1 MRMALWSWL
10 TLIFCFRQNVVRA
23 VIVRTAFWNIP
34 EAHNARTIEH
44 KVALL
49 TATRFDAESSPQWCM
64 GLLVAPDALLT
75 FAHCVTNQNISWAYF
90 GGTMVESVQAR
101 SKENAAKSVSDIV
114 QTTIFSSSSSNSSS
128 SGSNATSDLNVSS
141 TATPTRFLRSQ
152 EADPDD
158 VNVGDVEEWVPT
170 VEIIFHPDYN
180 SSSSSNSPAADL
192 AIVRLKAPRDVE
204 PFQLLPDEHAMANQ
218 SIVTTN
224 SFQGYKVASDFLQN
238 ADAAKVQPIGPFRR
252 VDWHLCLMH
261 QPRVNGIPLS
271 VLPLSDQM
279 CVTAQAVE
287 KRVPLDTSNSFVMI
301 GDQLA
306 GVSVCHSQDCI
317 NRVLHPYVLMAS
329 IHDFIASATSKQDV
343 WTDFSL
349 FTIGGSDA
357 VLQGYLAG
365 LRRSTKQDANYC
377 LGALI
382 APEFVLTAA
391 HCVSTSGGGGSI
403 VPAYASVG
411 SRYASED
418 ADGEQIKVKSVLV
431 HPKYD
436 PKTFQ
441 YDFALVELKYI
452 SIQTPI
458 MLDNERDADL
468 YKTERLTLYGYSS
481 PSSASTKLPAI
492 QSLSLPLVDSAQ
504 CKKLVGD
511 ANIDATTM
519 VCAGGEAQKDG
530 CQGDSGAP
538 LVQESNDPDQ
548 YLVALSSFGWGCG
561 IAGVPAV
568 YAKVSAA
575 MEFIE
580 THVRK
585 HTWRYTLET
594 AVQPSSSSVAMP
606 SITTMPGSSELAS
619 PFPSSSLSEDRSSD
633 GGATADCST
642 SSSTTSSSDATMEA
656 TIDSIVTRD
665 HWTRTSHISLD
676 GLRSLVIPTTTS
688 QFTRDTVATTL
699 LTDTNLDPVR
709 GINDG
714 DDNSEQGRSYACFGQ
729 IAMYSSADLSGI
741 AQSVSIFDM
750 KLLRTRK
757 TRFARAPG
765 VTRLPVE

>member
-1 MRMALWSWL
+1 MV
-10 TLIFCFRQNVVRA
+10 FCSHQNAVRA
-23 VIVRTAFWNIP
+23 MIVRTAFWNIP
-34 EAHNARTIEH
+34 EARNAGTVEH

-49 TATRFDAESSPQWCM
+49 TATQFDAESSPQWCM

-75 FAHCVTNQNISWAYF
+75 FAHCVASQNISWAYF
-90 GGTMVESVQAR
+90 GGTIVENMRAR
-101 SKENAAKSVSDIV
+101 GEEDAANAGSDPV
-114 QTTIFSSSSSNSSS
+114 QTTILSSNSSDNNS
-128 SGSNATSDLNVSS
+128 SGSNATAYLNVSS
-141 TATPTRFLRSQ
+141 MARPTNRFLRSQ
-152 EADPDD
+152 ETNPDG
-158 VNVGDVEEWVPT
+158 VNVGDVEEWVST
-170 VEIIFHPDYN
+170 FEIIFHPDYD
-180 SSSSSNSPAADL
+180 SSSSSKSPAADL
-192 AIVRLKAPRDVE
+192 AIVRLKTSRDVE

-224 SFQGYKVASDFLQN
+224 KLQGYKVTSDFLQN
-238 ADAAKVQPIGPFRR
+238 ADASKAQPIGSFRR

-261 QPRVNGIPLS
+261 QPRMSDIFMSTLRP
-271 VLPLSDQM
+271 PDQM
-279 CVTAQAVE
+279 CVTAQTVE

-306 GVSVCHSQDCI
+306 GVSVCHSPDCV
-317 NRVLHPYVLMAS
+317 NRVLHPYVLVAS
-329 IHDFIASATSKQDV
+329 IRDFIESATRKQDV

-357 VLQGYLAG
+357 VVQGYLAG
-365 LRRSTKQDANYC
+365 LRKSTKQDTNYC
-377 LGALI
+377 LGALV
-382 APEFVLTAA
+382 APDFVLTAA
-391 HCVSTSGGGGSI
+391 HCVYTSNGGGN
-403 VPAYASVG
+403 VAPAYASVG
-411 SRYASED
+411 SRYASSD
-418 ADGEQIKVKSVLV
+418 ADGEQIKVKRVLV

-458 MLDNERDADL
+458 MLDNEANDDL
-468 YKTERLTLYGYSS
+468 YKTQRLTLYGYASS
-481 PSSASTKLPAI
+481 SSALIKPPAI

-504 CKKLVGD
+504 CKKLVGST
-511 ANIDATTM
+511 NIDATTM

-538 LVQESNDPDQ
+538 LVQEFNGPDQ

-580 THVRK
+580 AHVRK
-585 HTWRYTLET
+585 HTWRYALET
-594 AVQPSSSSVAMP
+594 AVQPSSSSAAMP
-606 SITTMPGSSELAS
+606 SITTISGSSETTS
-619 PFPSSSLSEDRSSD
+619 HFPSSEDWPSGS
-633 GGATADCST
+633 GASVSRATI
-642 SSSTTSSSDATMEA
+642 SSDATVEA

-665 HWTRTSHISLD
+665 HWTRTNHISLD
-676 GLRSLVIPTTTS
+676 GLHLLVIPATTS

-699 LTDTNLDPVR
+699 LVDTNLDPSV

-714 DDNSEQGRSYACFGQ
+714 NDNSEQERSYACFGQ

-741 AQSVSIFDM
+741 AQSVSTFGM
-750 KLLRTRK
+750 KVLRTRK
-757 TRFARAPG
+757 TRFTRTPG